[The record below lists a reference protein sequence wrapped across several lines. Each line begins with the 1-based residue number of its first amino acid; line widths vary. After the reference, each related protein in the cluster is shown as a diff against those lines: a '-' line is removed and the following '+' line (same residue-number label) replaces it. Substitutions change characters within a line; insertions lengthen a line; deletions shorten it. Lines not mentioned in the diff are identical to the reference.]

1 MTTQYRGRCYYISL
15 RLKNDAT
22 QRRLYMSYAF
32 SESQNLI
39 KKDKT
44 RMLVILLDILKLF
57 SEATIFIF

>member
-57 SEATIFIF
+57 SEAAIFIF